1 MFSTVFGGRGRSGRT
16 ARARRATGALK
27 EFYDVPAPPPSTSLD
42 ELPLLAVDVETTG
55 LKPDEHQI
63 VSIGWVPVTGRVI
76 ELGGAGYRV
85 IRGTEGFTVGSSAVI
100 HRLTDDELAAG
111 VDLEEALAE
120 LLAAL
125 RGRVLLAHFAPMEQN
140 FLSAACQKYF
150 DAPLQLPVVDTFA
163 IERRHMEKMSTYPR
177 GEDLRLARVRA
188 RYGLPQYSN
197 HQALT
202 DALACAEL
210 YLAQIREVN
219 ASTLK
224 EIAE

>member
-1 MFSTVFGGRGRSGRT
+1 MLGSLFGGGGRSGRSP
-16 ARARRATGALK
+16 RSKFATGALK
-27 EFYDVPAPPPSTSLD
+27 EFYEVPAPHPSTSFD
-42 ELPLLAVDVETTG
+42 QLPLLAVDVETTG
-55 LKPDEHQI
+55 LKPEQHQI

-76 ELGGAGYRV
+76 ELGGAGYTV

-100 HRLTDDELAAG
+100 HHLTDDELAVG
-111 VDLEEALAE
+111 IGLEEALVQ
-120 LLAAL
+120 LLDAL
-125 RGRVLLAHFAPMEQN
+125 KGRALLAHFAPMEKN
-140 FLSAACQKYF
+140 FLSAACQEYF
-150 DAPLQLPVVDTFA
+150 GAPLQLPVVDTFA

-210 YLAQIREVN
+210 FLAQTHTSN
-219 ASTLK
+219 ASTLG